1 MKQFIQ
7 DKVRKFLTEQVIDD
21 ENMNPGMQSL
31 CNTMSVKTYDEV
43 IQRVTAAIGS
53 PQQAPV
59 MWSKISKPL
68 QMLQQ
73 SNRQIGAEKH
83 VANNGAHINDPG
95 GMTGDSMVDESNT
108 WWAAIQST
116 LCEQGSSFV

>member
-1 MKQFIQ
+1 MKEFIRA
-7 DKVRKFLTEQVIDD
+7 KVKKFLTEQMVDD
-21 ENMNPGMQSL
+21 ENMNPGMESL
-31 CNTMSVKTYDEV
+31 CDTMSVKTYQEV
-43 IQRVTAAIGS
+43 IQRVTAAIGRPEQS
-53 PQQAPV
+53 PAL
-59 MWSKISKPL
+59 WSKISKPL

-83 VANNGAHINDPG
+83 IANNGDHIGAPD
-95 GMTGDSMVDESNT
+95 GMTGDSMVDEANT